1 LQEAQNGDIESAEI
15 KTQLVLAE
23 AQLLRDTGAP
33 KDAYNILTAALAK
46 QPESIALRYDRA
58 MIADRLD
65 LVDEMERDLRTVM
78 TIKPDHAHAYNALG
92 YSFAERGIRLDEALA
107 LIQKAV
113 ALAPE
118 DAYILDSLGWVQFR
132 LKRSDEALATLTRA
146 YSMRSDPEIAAHLGE
161 VLWAKGNRLDAQQLW
176 KRALIENPENAALL
190 SMIERFKE

>member
-1 LQEAQNGDIESAEI
+1 
-15 KTQLVLAE
+15 
-23 AQLLRDTGAP
+23 
-33 KDAYNILTAALAK
+33 
-46 QPESIALRYDRA
+46 

-65 LVDEMERDLRTVM
+65 LVDEMERDLRTVI

-92 YSFAERGIRLDEALA
+92 YSFAERGIRLDEALT